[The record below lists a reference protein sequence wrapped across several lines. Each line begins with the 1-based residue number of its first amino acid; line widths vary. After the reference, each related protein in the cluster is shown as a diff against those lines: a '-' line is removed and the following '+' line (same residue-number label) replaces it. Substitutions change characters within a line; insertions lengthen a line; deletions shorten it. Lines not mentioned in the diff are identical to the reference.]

1 MNIFDINLEYSLFDV
16 IISITLFVLSF
27 IAFFYFGYF
36 RDLKERVKENHKF
49 KDMLIDGYI
58 RKFDEYNDIISELRT
73 KIDMIELRINPEKS
87 TRMEDEIVGS
97 TDAVDERSHKNIS
110 HNVTPEIVGSTD
122 AVDERSHKNISHN
135 VTPVMKSVIITDKKD
150 DIRDDVALHLNTVNS
165 ILKMLEVPLTSREIQ
180 GKINKSREHTSR
192 LLKKLYSENIV
203 IRDETTRPFRYKIT
217 NEGRKLLE
225 QTTSS
230 PG

>member
-1 MNIFDINLEYSLFDV
+1 MNIFDINLDYSLFDV
-16 IISITLFVLSF
+16 IISIILFVLSF
-27 IAFFYFGYF
+27 LAFFYFGYF
-36 RDLKERVKENHKF
+36 RDLKERVKENQKF

-87 TRMEDEIVGS
+87 TRMEDEFVTS
-97 TDAVDERSHKNIS
+97 TNAVDDRSH
-110 HNVTPEIVGSTD
+110 E
-122 AVDERSHKNISHN
+122 NISHN

-150 DIRDDVALHLNTVNS
+150 DVRDDVALHLNTVNS

-180 GKINKSREHTSR
+180 GKIKKSREHTSR

>member
-1 MNIFDINLEYSLFDV
+1 MNIYDINLEYSLFDV
-16 IISITLFVLSF
+16 IISITFFVLSF
-27 IAFFYFGYF
+27 VAFFYFGYF
-36 RDLKERVKENHKF
+36 RDLKERVKENQKF

-58 RKFDEYNDIISELRT
+58 RKFDEYSDIISELRT

-87 TRMEDEIVGS
+87 TRMEDELVTS
-97 TDAVDERSHKNIS
+97 TNAVND
-110 HNVTPEIVGSTD
+110 
-122 AVDERSHKNISHN
+122 RSHKNISHN

-150 DIRDDVALHLNTVNS
+150 NIRDDVALHLNTVNS

-180 GKINKSREHTSR
+180 GKIKKSREHTSR

>member
-16 IISITLFVLSF
+16 IISITFFVLSF
-27 IAFFYFGYF
+27 VAFFYFSYF
-36 RDLKERVKENHKF
+36 RDLKERVKENQKF

-58 RKFDEYNDIISELRT
+58 RKFDEYSDIISELRT

-87 TRMEDEIVGS
+87 TRMEEELVTS
-97 TDAVDERSHKNIS
+97 TNAVNDRSHKNIS
-110 HNVTPEIVGSTD
+110 Q
-122 AVDERSHKNISHN
+122 ISHN
-135 VTPVMKSVIITDKKD
+135 VTPMIKSVIITDKKD
-150 DIRDDVALHLNTVNS
+150 GDRDDVALHLNTVNS

-180 GKINKSREHTSR
+180 GKIKKSREHTSR

>member
-27 IAFFYFGYF
+27 VAFFYFGYF
-36 RDLKERVKENHKF
+36 RDLKERVKENQKF

-58 RKFDEYNDIISELRT
+58 RKFDEYSDIISELRT
-73 KIDMIELRINPEKS
+73 KIDTIELRINPEKS
-87 TRMEDEIVGS
+87 TRMEDELVTS
-97 TDAVDERSHKNIS
+97 TNAVNDRSHKNIS
-110 HNVTPEIVGSTD
+110 Q
-122 AVDERSHKNISHN
+122 ISHN
-135 VTPVMKSVIITDKKD
+135 VTPVIKSVIITDKKD
-150 DIRDDVALHLNTVNS
+150 GVGDDVALHLNTVNS

-180 GKINKSREHTSR
+180 GKIKKSREHTSR

-225 QTTSS
+225 QTASS

>member
-16 IISITLFVLSF
+16 IISIILFVLSF
-27 IAFFYFGYF
+27 VAFFYFSYF
-36 RDLKERVKENHKF
+36 RDLKERVKENQKF

-87 TRMEDEIVGS
+87 TRFEDELVTS
-97 TDAVDERSHKNIS
+97 TNAIDD
-110 HNVTPEIVGSTD
+110 
-122 AVDERSHKNISHN
+122 RSHKNISHN

-150 DIRDDVALHLNTVNS
+150 DVRDDVALHLNTVNS

-180 GKINKSREHTSR
+180 GKIKKSREHTSR

-203 IRDETTRPFRYKIT
+203 IRDETARPFRYKIT

>member
-1 MNIFDINLEYSLFDV
+1 MNIFDINLQYSLFDV
-16 IISITLFVLSF
+16 IISIILFVLSF
-27 IAFFYFGYF
+27 VAFFYFGYF
-36 RDLKERVKENHKF
+36 RDLKERVKENQKF

-87 TRMEDEIVGS
+87 TRMEDELVTS
-97 TDAVDERSHKNIS
+97 TNAVD
-110 HNVTPEIVGSTD
+110 D
-122 AVDERSHKNISHN
+122 RSHKNISHN

-150 DIRDDVALHLNTVNS
+150 DVRDDVALHLNTVNS

-180 GKINKSREHTSR
+180 GKIKKSREHTSR

-203 IRDETTRPFRYKIT
+203 IRDETARPFRYKIT

>member
-16 IISITLFVLSF
+16 IISIILFVLSF
-27 IAFFYFGYF
+27 VAFFYFGYF
-36 RDLKERVKENHKF
+36 RDLKERVKEDQKF

-58 RKFDEYNDIISELRT
+58 RKFDEYSDIISELRT

-87 TRMEDEIVGS
+87 TWMEDELVTS
-97 TDAVDERSHKNIS
+97 TNAVD
-110 HNVTPEIVGSTD
+110 D
-122 AVDERSHKNISHN
+122 RSHKNISHN

-180 GKINKSREHTSR
+180 GKIKKSREHTSR

-203 IRDETTRPFRYKIT
+203 IRDEATRPFRYKIT

-230 PG
+230 AG

>member
-1 MNIFDINLEYSLFDV
+1 MSIFDINLEYSLFDV

-27 IAFFYFGYF
+27 VAFFYFGYF

-58 RKFDEYNDIISELRT
+58 RKFDEYSDIISELRT
-73 KIDMIELRINPEKS
+73 KIDTIELRINPEKS
-87 TRMEDEIVGS
+87 EKMEDELVTS
-97 TDAVDERSHKNIS
+97 TNAVNDKSHKKIS
-110 HNVTPEIVGSTD
+110 Q
-122 AVDERSHKNISHN
+122 ISHN
-135 VTPVMKSVIITDKKD
+135 VTPVIKSVIITDKKD
-150 DIRDDVALHLNTVNS
+150 GVGDDVALHLNTVNS

-180 GKINKSREHTSR
+180 GKIKKSREHTSR

>member
-27 IAFFYFGYF
+27 VAFFYFGYF
-36 RDLKERVKENHKF
+36 RDLKERVKENQKF

-58 RKFDEYNDIISELRT
+58 RKFDEYSDIISELRT

-87 TRMEDEIVGS
+87 TRMEDDLVTS
-97 TDAVDERSHKNIS
+97 TNAVNDRSHKNIS
-110 HNVTPEIVGSTD
+110 Q
-122 AVDERSHKNISHN
+122 ISHN
-135 VTPVMKSVIITDKKD
+135 VTPMIKSVIITDKKD
-150 DIRDDVALHLNTVNS
+150 GVRDDVALHLNTVNS

-180 GKINKSREHTSR
+180 GKIKKSREHTSR

-217 NEGRKLLE
+217 NAGRKLLE

>member
-16 IISITLFVLSF
+16 IISIILFVLSF
-27 IAFFYFGYF
+27 VAFFYFGYF
-36 RDLKERVKENHKF
+36 RDLKERVKENQKF

-58 RKFDEYNDIISELRT
+58 RKFEEYNDIISELRS

-87 TRMEDEIVGS
+87 TRMEDELVTS
-97 TDAVDERSHKNIS
+97 ANAVDDRSY
-110 HNVTPEIVGSTD
+110 
-122 AVDERSHKNISHN
+122 KNISHN

-165 ILKMLEVPLTSREIQ
+165 ILEMLEIPLTSREIQ
-180 GKINKSREHTSR
+180 GKIKKSREHTSR

>member
-16 IISITLFVLSF
+16 IISIILFVLSF
-27 IAFFYFGYF
+27 VAFFYFGYF
-36 RDLKERVKENHKF
+36 RDLKERVKENQKF

-58 RKFDEYNDIISELRT
+58 RKFDEYNDIISELWS

-87 TRMEDEIVGS
+87 TWMEDELVTS
-97 TDAVDERSHKNIS
+97 TNAVD
-110 HNVTPEIVGSTD
+110 D
-122 AVDERSHKNISHN
+122 RSHKNISHN

-180 GKINKSREHTSR
+180 GKIKKSREHTSR

-203 IRDETTRPFRYKIT
+203 IRDEATRPFRYKIT

-230 PG
+230 AG

>member
-16 IISITLFVLSF
+16 ILSITLFVLSF
-27 IAFFYFGYF
+27 VAFFYFGYF

-58 RKFDEYNDIISELRT
+58 RKFDEYSDIISELRT

-87 TRMEDEIVGS
+87 IRIQDELVTR
-97 TDAVDERSHKNIS
+97 TNAVNDRS
-110 HNVTPEIVGSTD
+110 D
-122 AVDERSHKNISHN
+122 KNISHN

-180 GKINKSREHTSR
+180 GKIKKSREHTSR

>member
-1 MNIFDINLEYSLFDV
+1 MNIYD
-16 IISITLFVLSF
+16 ISITFFVLSF
-27 IAFFYFGYF
+27 VAFFYFGYF
-36 RDLKERVKENHKF
+36 RDLKERVKENQKF

-58 RKFDEYNDIISELRT
+58 RKFDEYSDIISELRT

-87 TRMEDEIVGS
+87 IRIQDELVTR
-97 TDAVDERSHKNIS
+97 TNAVNDRS
-110 HNVTPEIVGSTD
+110 D
-122 AVDERSHKNISHN
+122 KNISHN

-150 DIRDDVALHLNTVNS
+150 NIRDDVALHLNTVNS

-180 GKINKSREHTSR
+180 GKIKKSREHTSR

>member
-1 MNIFDINLEYSLFDV
+1 MNIFDINLDYSLFDV
-16 IISITLFVLSF
+16 IISIILFVLSF
-27 IAFFYFGYF
+27 LAFFYFGYF
-36 RDLKERVKENHKF
+36 RDLKERVKENQKF

-87 TRMEDEIVGS
+87 TRMEDEFVTS
-97 TDAVDERSHKNIS
+97 TNAVDDRSH
-110 HNVTPEIVGSTD
+110 E
-122 AVDERSHKNISHN
+122 NISHN

-150 DIRDDVALHLNTVNS
+150 DVRDDVALHLNTVNS
-165 ILKMLEVPLTSREIQ
+165 ILKMLEVPLTSRQIQ
-180 GKINKSREHTSR
+180 GKIKKSREHTSR

-203 IRDETTRPFRYKIT
+203 IRDETGRPFRYKIT